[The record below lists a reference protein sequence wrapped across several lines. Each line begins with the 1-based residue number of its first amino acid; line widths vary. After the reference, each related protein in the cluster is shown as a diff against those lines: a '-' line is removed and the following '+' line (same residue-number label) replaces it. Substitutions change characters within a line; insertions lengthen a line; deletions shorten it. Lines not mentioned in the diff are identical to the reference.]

1 MEKDDKKN
9 SETIVLNSVFYNKP
23 IYLYIFKKV
32 TKIASAVYLITDLI
46 KDNEPLKWEL
56 RKNATV
62 SMSFINFTKDM
73 ALSLK
78 EIFSGLTSLHHLV
91 ELGKTYRLIGEMN
104 ANILEKE
111 INDIVSVINKE
122 AGLPNSLSEDFFFV
136 SLPETEDLFKDNLFV
151 SSQNPRSST
160 LASVGGYKGHYK
172 RQNNDFYN
180 KSRDMSFKNPLNQT
194 HKPTYATNENKTEN
208 KSHRKEQIL
217 KIIKD
222 KVEVTIKDITLVIRD
237 CSEKTIQRELIDMLS
252 SGLIKKTG
260 ERRWSKYSLIS

>member
-32 TKIASAVYLITDLI
+32 TKIASAVYLVTDLI

-56 RKNATV
+56 RKNVTV

-78 EIFSGLTSLHHLV
+78 EIFSGLTALHHLV

-104 ANILEKE
+104 GNILEKE

-122 AGLPNSLSEDFFFV
+122 AGFPSSLSEDFFFV
-136 SLPETEDLFKDNLFV
+136 SLSETEGLFKDNLFI
-151 SSQNPRSST
+151 SSENSHLRSQTST
-160 LASVGGYKGHYK
+160 ESYKGHYK
-172 RQNNDFYN
+172 RQNSDFYN
-180 KSRDMSFKNPLNQT
+180 KSKDMSFRNPLNQT
-194 HKPTYATNENKTEN
+194 QNHTYKTNENKGEG
-208 KSHRKEQIL
+208 KGQRKDQIL

-222 KVEVTIKDITLVIRD
+222 KTEVTIKDITLVIKD
-237 CSEKTIQRELIDMLS
+237 CSEKTIQRELTNMLTA
-252 SGLIKKTG
+252 GLIKKVG
-260 ERRWSKYSLIS
+260 ERRWSKYSLTS